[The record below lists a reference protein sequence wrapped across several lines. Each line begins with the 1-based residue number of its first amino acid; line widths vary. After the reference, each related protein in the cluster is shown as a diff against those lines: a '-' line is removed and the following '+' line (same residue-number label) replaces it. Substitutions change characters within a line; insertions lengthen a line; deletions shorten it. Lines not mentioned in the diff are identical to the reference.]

1 MTEFLEE
8 VLDVVVILTA
18 IVGLS
23 LMATVMT
30 VAAVK
35 FLTEIWES

>member
-1 MTEFLEE
+1 MIEFLIQ
-8 VLDVVVILTA
+8 VLHVVAILTA